1 MSPSGAVVELDIREK
16 RHGHGAARRVVLADV
31 TLAVK
36 PGRCV
41 CVMGPSGVGK
51 TTLLAILAGLDDD
64 FDGARAPVEGRLGMV
79 FQEPRL
85 IPWRSVRRNLA
96 LAAPDAGP
104 ARVEA
109 ALRRCRVDEGLFDR
123 MPETLS
129 LGEQR
134 RVALARALVVEPA
147 LLVLDEPLASLDEA
161 TTRDLRA
168 VIAAIPTDETTAV
181 VMVEHDL
188 ESALAVADRI
198 VRLEGSPGR
207 IARRTAIER
216 PRKDRDGAWLAAEAD
231 RLRGLG
237 F

>member
-16 RHGHGAARRVVLADV
+16 RHGRGATRRAVLADLS
-31 TLAVK
+31 LAVK

-41 CVMGPSGVGK
+41 CLMGPSGVGK

-64 FDGARAPVEGRLGMV
+64 FDGARAPIDGRLGMV

-85 IPWRSVRRNLA
+85 LPWRSVRRNLA

-104 ARVEA
+104 ARIEA

-134 RVALARALVVEPA
+134 RVALARALAVEPA

-168 VIAAIPTDETTAV
+168 VIAAIPADETTAV

-198 VRLEGSPGR
+198 VRLEGTPGR
-207 IARRTAIER
+207 IARAASIER
-216 PRKDRDGAWLAAEAD
+216 PREDRDAAWLAAEAG

>member
-16 RHGHGAARRVVLADV
+16 CHGRGAARRVVLADV

-41 CVMGPSGVGK
+41 AIMGPSGVGK
-51 TTLLAILAGLDDD
+51 TTLLAVLAGLDDD
-64 FDGARAPVEGRLGMV
+64 FDGARAPIEGRLGMV

-96 LAAPDAGP
+96 LAAPDADP
-104 ARVEA
+104 EQIEA
-109 ALRRCRVDEGLFDR
+109 ALRRCRVDEALFDR
-123 MPETLS
+123 LPDTLS

-134 RVALARALVVEPA
+134 RIALARALAVEPV

-168 VIAAIPTDETTAV
+168 VIAAIPADETTAV

-188 ESALAVADRI
+188 ASALAVADRI

-207 IARRTAIER
+207 IARRAAVER
-216 PRKDRDGAWLAAEAD
+216 SREARDAAWLAAEAD